1 MNDSARE
8 RIFPFEIKKTE
19 GKSALVV
26 GGAGFLGSY
35 ICDQLISHDFSVF
48 CVDNLTSGGKENVK
62 QLLSNPNFSLIKADV
77 NTPGFNI
84 PEEVGIDII
93 FHAAGLE
100 EFSVDKD
107 LSLETLLV
115 NSLGTRVLLEIARTK
130 KSKFVFVSSADLYSG
145 VFSSTSLKYYFGKDP
160 RNESTFTHNEAKR
173 FAEALVFEYFKNYD
187 LDASV
192 VRVKDVYGPRM
203 NLQAEGELSRLVGE
217 VVSGKKMSIF
227 GDGLK
232 TVNPTFVLDVAAG
245 VVKAGLVGSKG
256 EIYNLVNPEKITLNA
271 LTQIIRQVVGHVEV
285 VHRGASEDLEAPY
298 HQLDLS
304 TSYERLDWR
313 PSVRLADGIS
323 LTINHFRQNQSKEGE
338 DTKVTQPLFMEKTP
352 TKAGQNKK
360 KRKRLP
366 LFSHLRL
373 VIFLAALALVLITIV
388 YPGAALVFNTYQANR
403 SFKSAIQNL
412 EVDKVTESASQSQ
425 RAESSYRRAAQNL
438 QNLNWLLQIFTE
450 RGKLNALGDFYLVG
464 EKFSE
469 ATASTSEALEILIEQ
484 TSNGTNMSNSQVQD
498 YILQINETT
507 LEAKADFNL
516 GSAALSSMESE
527 KLPNSLKDDLEIMEE
542 GEVLLGG
549 LIEELSTSTAP

>member
-19 GKSALVV
+19 GKAALVV

-35 ICDQLISHDFSVF
+35 ICDQLIAHDFSVF
-48 CVDNLTSGGKENVK
+48 CVDNLTSGRKENVK
-62 QLLSNPNFSLIKADV
+62 QFLNNPNFSFIKADI

-84 PEEVGIDII
+84 PEEVGVDII

-115 NSLGTRVLLEIARTK
+115 NSLGTRVLLEIAKTK
-130 KSKFVFVSSADLYSG
+130 KSRFVLISSADLYSG

-173 FAEALVFEYFKNYD
+173 FAEALVFEYYKNYD

-192 VRVKDVYGPRM
+192 VRVKDVYGPKM
-203 NLQAEGELSRLVGE
+203 NLQAEGELSRLIGE
-217 VVSGKKMSIF
+217 IVSGKKLSVF

-232 TVNPTFVLDVAAG
+232 TVNPTFVSDVSAG

-256 EIYNLVNPEKITLNA
+256 EIYNLLSPEKITLNA
-271 LTQIIRQVVGHVEV
+271 LTQVIKQVIGHVEV
-285 VHRGASEDLEAPY
+285 VHKGVSEDLEVPY

-304 TSYERLDWR
+304 TSYEKLDWR
-313 PSVRLADGIS
+313 PTVRLADGIS
-323 LTINHFRQNQSKEGE
+323 QTVNYFRQDRSSE
-338 DTKVTQPLFMEKTP
+338 DTKTTKPLFMEKTP
-352 TKAGQNKK
+352 IKTEGRKKK
-360 KRKRLP
+360 KRQIP
-366 LFSHLRL
+366 LLSHLRL
-373 VIFLAALALVLITIV
+373 VIFLSALTLVLITIV
-388 YPGAALVFNTYQANR
+388 YPGVALVFNTYQANKN
-403 SFKSAIQNL
+403 FKSAIQNL
-412 EVDKVTESASQSQ
+412 EVDKAKVSANQSQ

-450 RGKLNALGDFYLVG
+450 RGKLNAMGDFYLIG
-464 EKFSE
+464 ENFSG
-469 ATASTSEALEILIEQ
+469 ATSATSKALEILIEQ
-484 TSNGTNMSNSQVQD
+484 TSNETNINSNQLKS
-498 YILQINETT
+498 YIQQINEIT

-516 GSAALSSMESE
+516 GLASLSSLESE
-527 KLPNSLKDDLEIMEE
+527 KLPTSLKDDLKVMEK
-542 GEVLLGG
+542 GEVLLNG